1 MSGIVIRSTK
11 EVLFLSL
18 AIKGPR
24 LSPMIVTERL
34 HNPSHERNLRRRP
47 NLGKRL
53 KRSRRHC
60 LSKLEHL
67 SLFQMVFA
75 CAFDKSSMAMRLDS
89 FWTNGFLHCNATHTS
104 VAWRCGF
111 WLFWSNGCTSA
122 SIALYRSGKIGF
134 DSEPVEGETDK
145 EMHRNYCPLLC
156 NLPSTAYDL
165 PLAMIL
171 EYWIGEEN
179 IDM

>member
-34 HNPSHERNLRRRP
+34 HNSSHERNLRRRP

-89 FWTNGFLHCNATHTS
+89 FWTNGFLHCNATYTHLLHGDAVFDCFGATDALLRRS
-104 VAWRCGF
+104 LFIVLAKLASTQSRWRGRQTRKCIEITVRF
-111 WLFWSNGCTSA
+111 FA
-122 SIALYRSGKIGF
+122 IFHRQPIIG
-134 DSEPVEGETDK
+134 
-145 EMHRNYCPLLC
+145 LL
-156 NLPSTAYDL
+156 P
-165 PLAMIL
+165 
-171 EYWIGEEN
+171 
-179 IDM
+179 

>member
-1 MSGIVIRSTK
+1 
-11 EVLFLSL
+11 
-18 AIKGPR
+18 
-24 LSPMIVTERL
+24 MIVTERL
-34 HNPSHERNLRRRP
+34 HNSSHERNLRRRP

-89 FWTNGFLHCNATHTS
+89 FWTNGFLHCNATYTHLLHGDAVFDCFGATDALLRRS
-104 VAWRCGF
+104 LFIVLAKLASTQSRWRG
-111 WLFWSNGCTSA
+111 
-122 SIALYRSGKIGF
+122 
-134 DSEPVEGETDK
+134 TDK

-156 NLPSTAYDL
+156 NLPSTAYNW
-165 PLAMIL
+165 PLAMIS
-171 EYWIGEEN
+171 EY
-179 IDM
+179 